1 MHAVATNV
9 NVKDAD
15 TGTARLRD
23 EIVPRVSAA
32 PGFVAGWWVRLPNGR
47 GTSTMVFESESAAQ
61 DVANMIRDRPAA
73 DDAVTI
79 ETMEVGEV
87 VANA

>member
-1 MHAVATNV
+1 
-9 NVKDAD
+9 
-15 TGTARLRD
+15 
-23 EIVPRVSAA
+23 
-32 PGFVAGWWVRLPNGR
+32 
-47 GTSTMVFESESAAQ
+47 MVFESESAAQ
-61 DVANMIRDRPAA
+61 DVANMIRDRSAA